1 LGIVFRSL
9 AFQIG
14 GKEQKGAVIYT
25 AIHLIGDKAQA
36 VINRRLGTFPHVG
49 CVVLTGG
56 LAGDEDRNEE
66 VRVVWC
72 SVVCVCAVA
81 FAVHHASGQM
91 RVA

>member
-36 VINRRLGTFPHVG
+36 VINRRWRTFPLVG

-66 VRVVWC
+66 VRMC
-72 SVVCVCAVA
+72 GVVCVCAVA
-81 FAVHHASGQM
+81 FAVHDASGQM

>member
-1 LGIVFRSL
+1 LGIVSKCF

-14 GKEQKGAVIYT
+14 GKEQKGGVIYT
-25 AIHLIGDKAQA
+25 VIHLIGDKAQA
-36 VINRRLGTFPHVG
+36 VINRRWRTFPHVG

-72 SVVCVCAVA
+72 VCGCVCG
-81 FAVHHASGQM
+81 S
-91 RVA
+91 